1 VIDFD
6 ANDLVPIANLVRNG
20 LVESKH
26 FGIACLVDPEGK
38 VIAEHGNASKYIYPR
53 SAVKPLQAV
62 AVRRAGAKLSGA
74 ELAISAGSHHGTKA
88 HTDLVLSILNSVGLN
103 EVALQCPVAWP
114 TNPAARAL
122 LTAETKACFNCS
134 GKHAG
139 FLAACVAAGWDT
151 TNYLDPNHPL
161 QKLIVEVLE
170 QYSGQPVAHST
181 IDGCGAP
188 LHAMTLVG
196 LATALGRFAKQD
208 SEIASAMLANP
219 WAVAD
224 ASSPDTKIMQ
234 HGLVS
239 KLGAEGVFT
248 VANTDG
254 FAAAVKVSD
263 GSLRP
268 APLVALKL
276 FFDHNLIE
284 VSAYQSL
291 VAELSPPV
299 LGGNSS
305 VGSFA
310 AII

>member
-1 VIDFD
+1 MIDFE
-6 ANDLVPIANLVRNG
+6 AGDLVPIAKLVRNK

-38 VIAEHGNASKYIYPR
+38 VIAEYGNASKYIYPR

-103 EVALQCPVAWP
+103 EDALQCPVAWP
-114 TNPAARAL
+114 TNPAARSL
-122 LTAETKACFNCS
+122 LTAETKPCFNCS

-151 TNYLDPNHPL
+151 TNYLDPSHPL
-161 QKLIVEVLE
+161 QESIVAVLE
-170 QYSGQPVAHST
+170 EYSGQPVAHST

-188 LHAMTLVG
+188 LHAMTLIG

-224 ASSPDTKIMQ
+224 TSSPDAKIMQ
-234 HGLVS
+234 HGLIS
-239 KLGAEGVFT
+239 KLGAEGIFT
-248 VANTDG
+248 IANTHG

-263 GSLRP
+263 GALRP
-268 APLVALKL
+268 GPLVALKL
-276 FFDHNLIE
+276 FADHNLIDPA
-284 VSAYQSL
+284 AYESL
-291 VAELSPPV
+291 VAELSTPV
-299 LGGNSS
+299 LGGTSS
-305 VGSFA
+305 VGYFA
-310 AII
+310 ATI